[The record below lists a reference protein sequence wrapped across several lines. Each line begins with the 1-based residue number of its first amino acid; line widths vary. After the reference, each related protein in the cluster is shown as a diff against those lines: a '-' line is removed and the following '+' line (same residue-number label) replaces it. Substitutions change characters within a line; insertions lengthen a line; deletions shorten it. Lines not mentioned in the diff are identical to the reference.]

1 MTNPQKKKREEA
13 SAEISE
19 DDRRKRMAELDV
31 EPAAEP
37 VDDDDDEGDEP
48 IVEASATP
56 EELDA
61 DEAEFRAIRRDLP
74 GVKGAGAAG
83 IVTISVNKKP
93 FRNEFFRTHPD
104 FRPLVPI
111 VDHEVGMEKHHFAVT
126 HDMIEPLASIGITVS
141 DHILYLI
148 VTPKGAT
155 RIIPV
160 RQGDGDMEQ
169 DEYSRTKE
177 IGLIDA
183 ISGWQRI
190 YRDAENRC
198 YKVYPA
204 PAGRYGEP
212 QFPLLKPGKIF
223 RLGFKDKGR
232 LIDSTEHPLF
242 KLWAARDS
250 D

>member
-1 MTNPQKKKREEA
+1 MTTPQKKKREEA
-13 SAEISE
+13 QAEISE
-19 DDRRKRMAELDV
+19 EDHRKRMAELDV

-37 VDDDDDEGDEP
+37 VDDDEGDAP

-83 IVTISVNKKP
+83 IVTISVSKKP
-93 FRNEFFRTHPD
+93 FRNEFFRTLED

-111 VDHEVGMEKHHFAVT
+111 VDHEVGMEKHCFAVT

-177 IGLIDA
+177 MGLIEA
-183 ISGWQRI
+183 ITGWQRL

-198 YKVYPA
+198 YKVFPA
-204 PAGRYGEP
+204 PIGRFGEP

-232 LIDSTEHPLF
+232 LIDSTEHSLF